1 MDSKFQDD
9 AIEAW
14 LCFVCAVVICT
25 FAALLLILSALYS
38 FSILLG
44 LYHHVFSLFHCC
56 DCPDCHNVTQINV
69 LLCSEYGC

>member
-38 FSILLG
+38 FRYTIR
-44 LYHHVFSLFHCC
+44 VCTITFSRCFI
-56 DCPDCHNVTQINV
+56 VVIVQTVIT
-69 LLCSEYGC
+69 